1 MDLDQ
6 DGALHLKKG
15 PNNKAEKIVVG
26 HFLIKTA
33 QYHIYIFTCSL
44 SSKRLKPIKGVFLF
58 FKIIIIIKD

>member
-6 DGALHLKKG
+6 DGALHLGKG

-33 QYHIYIFTCSL
+33 QYHIYIYLF
-44 SSKRLKPIKGVFLF
+44 SKF
-58 FKIIIIIKD
+58 